1 MFDWILSAI
10 YKAVGKAADS
20 FAQTLIGDADGDGV
34 LALKLSSLVASF
46 PGFAT
51 LYEILQGFAIGLT
64 IILAAYSMI
73 KFFVG
78 SAQDQR
84 DTPVSTLLRSAVAGL
99 AIYFGNY
106 AVDLAVQAANAPYTA
121 IWHAEIDAAGAESIS
136 MTDVAG
142 ALAVGDAGIL
152 LSLIFLL
159 VICWNLVKLFLE
171 MFERLFMIGVLVFT
185 SPLAYAT
192 ISSSTT
198 SQVFRKWANMLVSQL
213 VLMSLTAWSL
223 KLILAS
229 MANVATIPGFLFVLA
244 ACRIAQRMDT
254 YLQQLGLNS
263 VTTGAGMVGELAAV
277 GYIASRALRG
287 GSRGRGGE
295 GRNSVPLGANLNN
308 GIGTAPKSSYFGGV
322 FGGAVSAARK
332 GAYVR
337 RNGGTMQE
345 AVRAAGKGF
354 VKGMN
359 PFQRFKENAAE
370 RSQTLSAMREAAA
383 VGAANAGNGGGYAR
397 RGVVEEKPGSRRV
410 NVPIDGDNR
419 ETPPDVAHA
428 FEKDFVDKSRAAG
441 MRPDEF
447 ANDGLALNGAGGFEE
462 SEPYTVG
469 DMAPG
474 RKTALDD
481 AAKSAGLYVT
491 EGGESSSS
499 FIAGPAHS
507 RQEFLA
513 NQKVEQ
519 FARDHELS
527 EEEDAPKY
535 SPYTVFCNTAANMN
549 PAESV
554 ETLFAEGTDG
564 GIGRL
569 GGYASQ
575 SAKAVE
581 NEVVNDLA
589 HAGFDDAFARH
600 GIKTVDVQY
609 SKFTKDITDDMG
621 SVISFTAKD
630 ASGTQTDYMIA
641 DQAAAVSRI
650 EFSRA
655 STADYKGLG
664 MGGKGGTEYGAI
676 DIGGKSYAVLR
687 TVRKQ
692 PKSFEGPDGYTPP
705 AKPKRHL

>member
-20 FAQTLIGDADGDGV
+20 FAQTLIGDTDGDGV

-78 SAQDQR
+78 STQDQR
-84 DTPVSTLLRSAVAGL
+84 DTPIATLIRSAIAGC

-121 IWHAEIDAAGAESIS
+121 IWHANIENAGAETISIS
-136 MTDVAG
+136 DVAG

-159 VICWNLVKLFLE
+159 LICWNLVKLFLE
-171 MFERLFMIGVLVFT
+171 MFERLFMVGVLAYT
-185 SPLAYAT
+185 SPLVYAT
-192 ISSSTT
+192 IASSAT

-263 VTTGAGMVGELAAV
+263 VTTGAGLVGELAAA

-287 GSRGRGGE
+287 KGGHGE
-295 GRNSVPLGANLNN
+295 GRSSAPLGANLNN
-308 GIGTAPKSSYFGGV
+308 GIGPNPKSSYFGGV
-322 FGGAVSAARK
+322 LGGAVSAVRK
-332 GAYVR
+332 GSYVR

-345 AVRAAGKGF
+345 TVRAAGKGF
-354 VKGMN
+354 VKGMS

-370 RSQTLSAMREAAA
+370 RTQAVEAMREAAA
-383 VGAANAGNGGGYAR
+383 VGAATAGSGGSYAK

-428 FEKDFVDKSRAAG
+428 LEKDFVDKARAAG

-462 SEPYTVG
+462 SEAYTIG

-499 FIAGPAHS
+499 FIAGPARS

-513 NQKVEQ
+513 SQKVEQ
-519 FARDHELS
+519 FARDRDLS
-527 EEEDAPKY
+527 EKEDAPKY

-569 GGYASQ
+569 DGNASQ
-575 SAKAVE
+575 SAKTVE

-600 GIKTVDVQY
+600 GIKTDDVQY

-621 SVISFTAKD
+621 SVISFTGKD
-630 ASGTQTDYMIA
+630 ANGTQTDYMIA
-641 DQAAAVSRI
+641 DQAAAVSRV

-655 STADYKGLG
+655 STSDYRGLG
-664 MGGKGGTEYGAI
+664 SSKRNGTEYGSI
-676 DIGGKSYAVLR
+676 NVGGKNYAVLR
-687 TVRKQ
+687 KVKTGGSSSGK
-692 PKSFEGPDGYTPP
+692 PDDYVPP
-705 AKPKRHL
+705 AKPKKQS